1 MLVNRKSSMDAGF
14 YGYDPDADQ
23 YTWSNLR
30 YVGSAVG
37 RPLDGILGLNS
48 GLFILLILL
57 GCARNYLTCNSLEI
71 EIYCIYTL
79 TYLLSRP

>member
-30 YVGSAVG
+30 YVGSAIG
-37 RPLDGILGLNS
+37 QPLNGIHGLNS
-48 GLFILLILL
+48 RGFQMLIM
-57 GCARNYLTCNSLEI
+57 NKWH
-71 EIYCIYTL
+71 
-79 TYLLSRP
+79 RPCV